1 MSKFVDAAELSRRLG
16 VTVATVHAWHRR
28 GWIPCLGLED
38 GLFCSTPRKWKRRCG
53 SGLNAMGWK
62 MIDNTPDKLLLS
74 AREAAKALSVC
85 ERTLWSM
92 TQPRGPIPPV
102 RIGNRC
108 LYSTEAL
115 RQWIIARR

>member
-1 MSKFVDAAELSRRLG
+1 
-16 VTVATVHAWHRR
+16 
-28 GWIPCLGLED
+28 
-38 GLFCSTPRKWKRRCG
+38 
-53 SGLNAMGWK
+53 
-62 MIDNTPDKLLLS
+62 MIDNAPEKLLLS

-92 TQPRGPIPPV
+92 TMPRGPIPLV

-115 RQWIIARR
+115 RQWIMKQSMGNNGGLNNG